1 MEQNVKRVVD
11 TTFEGAEKVKAQAA
25 DVLEEAAR
33 KLREMSITAKGEELK
48 AVLDDAGEKIERLR
62 AEAGHKVEPV
72 EGFIKEHPLM
82 SIVIAA
88 GAGALAGAL
97 LARRD

>member
-1 MEQNVKRVVD
+1 MKGVVD
-11 TTFEGAEKVKAQAA
+11 TTIEGAEKVKAQAA

-33 KLREMSITAKGEELK
+33 KLREMSITAKGGELK
-48 AVLDDAGEKIERLR
+48 AALDDASEKIERLK
-62 AEAGHKVEPV
+62 AEVGRKVEPV
-72 EGFIKEHPLM
+72 EGFIKEHPFM
-82 SIVIAA
+82 SIAIAA